1 MKNIIFIL
9 SVSVLLASCQSTKD
23 AFTLKKKDQIDEFL
37 VEKKNPLVLPPEY
50 GKLPAPQD
58 GQIKSDEIKNEE
70 NKIFVNNEI
79 NDLPST
85 VEVIGNSI
93 SFCFALCFIA
103 IQPEARPMTLLLIFL
118 DQTSLIA
125 EGGAKII
132 CPFNNLILSLST

>member
-9 SVSVLLASCQSTKD
+9 SVSVLLASFQSTKD

-50 GKLPAPQD
+50 GKLPVPQD
-58 GQIKSDEIKNEE
+58 GQIKSDEIENEE

-85 VEVIGNSI
+85 VEVDSKPSSI
-93 SFCFALCFIA
+93 EKS
-103 IQPEARPMTLLLIFL
+103 
-118 DQTSLIA
+118 
-125 EGGAKII
+125 
-132 CPFNNLILSLST
+132 ILKQID

>member
-50 GKLPAPQD
+50 GKLPVPQD

-85 VEVIGNSI
+85 VEVDSKPSSI
-93 SFCFALCFIA
+93 EKS
-103 IQPEARPMTLLLIFL
+103 
-118 DQTSLIA
+118 
-125 EGGAKII
+125 
-132 CPFNNLILSLST
+132 ILKQID

>member
-9 SVSVLLASCQSTKD
+9 SISVLLASCQSTKD

-58 GQIKSDEIKNEE
+58 GLIKSDEIENEE

-79 NDLPST
+79 NDLSST
-85 VEVIGNSI
+85 VEVDSKPSSI
-93 SFCFALCFIA
+93 EQS
-103 IQPEARPMTLLLIFL
+103 
-118 DQTSLIA
+118 
-125 EGGAKII
+125 
-132 CPFNNLILSLST
+132 ILKQID